1 MPLEGEAP
9 PDSRTVKSVI
19 QELQNLKLEVLATL
33 PRRIWQLRG
42 DYHTIRA
49 ELENL
54 VAGGTLED
62 LPSVA
67 GKLKIQLRTPSPETV
82 LIADFGGPGKHRIH
96 LKQDTIKV
104 IQENLGY
111 GISMFKA
118 IRGSSSADSG
128 EINLEVS
135 TYGDLKLRCLVKGK
149 DYSLSKKLI
158 SSLSETAQQKFDIWK
173 KRGGQ
178 YLAMCSEIYR
188 EIHTEASYST
198 GQSIYEFGSQVFSKL
213 GPPPLTPLF
222 GDLVY
227 QLCIL
232 YRRSR
237 GQYGLPDRRLY
248 KIKRRGLF
256 FSALYLGQLH
266 LANAPLSPPPPP
278 PLPPLPSFLPPL
290 PRPPPPPNFL
300 ETWIDLHRN
309 MIVKRSASSVIA
321 ELLVLHQDL
330 RGIEAAIKQELDD
343 VIRGKQP

>member
-1 MPLEGEAP
+1 
-9 PDSRTVKSVI
+9 
-19 QELQNLKLEVLATL
+19 
-33 PRRIWQLRG
+33 
-42 DYHTIRA
+42 TIRG
-49 ELENL
+49 ELEAL
-54 VAGGTLED
+54 LAGGTLED

-67 GKLKIQLRTPSPETV
+67 GKLKIQLRAPAPETV
-82 LIADFGGPGKHRIH
+82 LIDDFGGPGKHRIH

-118 IRGSSSADSG
+118 IRGSSSAGSG

-178 YLAMCSEIYR
+178 YLGKCSEIYR
-188 EIHTEASYST
+188 EIHTEASYKT
-198 GQSIYEFGSQVFSKL
+198 GQSIYEFGSRVFSKL
-213 GPPPLTPLF
+213 GPPPLTSLF

-248 KIKRRGLF
+248 QIKRRGLL

-266 LANAPLSPPPPP
+266 LANAPLSPPRAP
-278 PLPPLPSFLPPL
+278 PLPPPPSFLPPL
-290 PRPPPPPNFL
+290 PPPPPNFL

-309 MIVKRSASSVIA
+309 MIVKWSASPAIT
-321 ELLVLHQDL
+321 ELLMLYQEL
-330 RGIEAAIKQELDD
+330 RGIEK
-343 VIRGKQP
+343 